1 MGYTKEEVEKAIIDV
16 LKKYD
21 GKINP
26 SVITQKLNWNKDYI
40 NDVCKLFGAEKFIE
54 VLSDIP
60 QINIEKDNNGAAYA
74 CIKENYK
81 EKIRS
86 YVLPERRIK

>member
-40 NDVCKLFGAEKFIE
+40 NDVCKLFGA
-54 VLSDIP
+54 
-60 QINIEKDNNGAAYA
+60 
-74 CIKENYK
+74 
-81 EKIRS
+81 
-86 YVLPERRIK
+86 